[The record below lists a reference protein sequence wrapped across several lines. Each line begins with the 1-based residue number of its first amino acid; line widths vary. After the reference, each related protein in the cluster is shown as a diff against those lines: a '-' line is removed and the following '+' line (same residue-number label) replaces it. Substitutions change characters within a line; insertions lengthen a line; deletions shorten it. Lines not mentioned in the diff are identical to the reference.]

1 MYDSDNIIIEKLEL
15 IMSQL
20 GRMDQKIDLFV
31 NPDTIRK
38 EDYLDNQDL
47 CMLLGVTKKTLY
59 RYRRK
64 GLLKS
69 YAIDGRKVYY
79 KYSELPQALIV
90 KIRKK

>member
-47 CMLLGVTKKTLY
+47 CMLLIT
-59 RYRRK
+59 
-64 GLLKS
+64 
-69 YAIDGRKVYY
+69 
-79 KYSELPQALIV
+79 
-90 KIRKK
+90 